1 MTQLAPRAPDVFDTD
16 VCIVGAG
23 PVGLTLAS
31 ELVRYGVRCHIVDKD
46 PGTKTTSKAL
56 ILHVRTQEVF
66 EAMGAI
72 DKVKA
77 QSKPL
82 HQVEVHAY
90 GKHIGHWRLDGVNSP
105 YPSPVIIGQNRTENI
120 LEQHL
125 QSLGVTVDWRVEA
138 VGFQQNKD
146 GVAVTLRHDRQE
158 EVVRARWLVGCDG
171 SHSIVR
177 KHLELAFEGDRYTGE
192 QFIQA
197 DAKIRWTLPKGVS
210 YLFLTEAGYM
220 MVIEMPDDIVRVF
233 ISLPD
238 TDPSN
243 HTDPT
248 LEEVEDALRRL
259 GSTDAELYDP
269 VWLARYRTS
278 RRRAPRFRE
287 GRAFIAGDA
296 GHVHVPIGGQGMNTG
311 IQDAFNLAWKLAY
324 VIKGAA
330 RPELLDSYNA
340 ERHPVAVAL
349 LTGTD
354 RAYRNILHPS
364 ELLQNA
370 ARLFGPFILSL
381 EPVQNRFRNTLE
393 EIEISY
399 KDSPIAEDRGGSSGP
414 AAGERAPDATI
425 VRLSDK
431 ETVRLFEVFWGTQWT
446 LLLLEGQH
454 STFKSY
460 QKLTDIGRIIT
471 DKYGQYVNVHLVV
484 ADTAPPEDLDWNGSI
499 LMDREHYLHKKYGAS
514 QSCLYL
520 LRPDWYVAFRGHAEH
535 KEELLAYLA
544 QILTA

>member
-1 MTQLAPRAPDVFDTD
+1 MTQLASNAPDVF
-16 VCIVGAG
+16 VVGAG

-31 ELVRYGVRCHIVDKD
+31 ELARHGVRCRIVDKT
-46 PGTKTTSKAL
+46 PGTKNISKAL
-56 ILHVRTQEVF
+56 VLHVRTQEVF

-72 DKVKA
+72 DEAKA

-82 HQVEVHAY
+82 HQVELHAY
-90 GKHIGHWRLDGVNSP
+90 GKHIGHWRLDGLDSP
-105 YPSPVIIGQNRTENI
+105 YPSPVIIGQNRTEHI

-125 QSLGVTVDWRVEA
+125 KSFGVSVEWQVEA
-138 VGFQQNKD
+138 TGFQQDAD
-146 GVAVTLRHDRQE
+146 GVAVRLRHADGQE
-158 EVVRARWLVGCDG
+158 EIARAQYVIGCDG
-171 SHSIVR
+171 SKSMVR
-177 KHLELAFEGDRYTGE
+177 QTLGLLFEGDRYEAE

-197 DAKIRWTLPKGVS
+197 DAKIRWSLPKGVS

-243 HTDPT
+243 HAEPT
-248 LEEVEDALRRL
+248 LKEVEDALNRL
-259 GSTDAELYDP
+259 GQTDAELYDP

-278 RRRAPRFRE
+278 HRRAPRFRE
-287 GRAFIAGDA
+287 GRTFLAGDA

-330 RPELLDSYNA
+330 RPEMLDSYDA

-349 LTGTD
+349 LSGTD

-381 EPVQNRFRNTLE
+381 EPVQTRFRNTLAE
-393 EIEISY
+393 LEIGY
-399 KDSPIAEDRGGSSGP
+399 KDSPIAEDHGGSSGP
-414 AAGERAPDATI
+414 ATGERAPDAVI
-425 VRLSDK
+425 VTLPAK
-431 ETVRLFEVFWGTQWT
+431 ETVRLFELFRGTHWT
-446 LLLLEGQH
+446 LLL
-454 STFKSY
+454 
-460 QKLTDIGRIIT
+460 
-471 DKYGQYVNVHLVV
+471 
-484 ADTAPPEDLDWNGSI
+484 
-499 LMDREHYLHKKYGAS
+499 
-514 QSCLYL
+514 
-520 LRPDWYVAFRGHAEH
+520 
-535 KEELLAYLA
+535 
-544 QILTA
+544 